1 MLLFLSL
8 LGFFLS
14 LILLFFNSKKYSSSI
29 YLGVFFLLVSHYG
42 FCQYVLLY
50 SKSVFLIELLL
61 LGFAIVFPP
70 LYLIGPVLYWYVR
83 SVLTDNYRLKRKDIW
98 HLAPMIIY
106 LLAALPFTFVPLS
119 EKISAA
125 KEVVNDVGYIQYF
138 KATFLSDIFSVPAI
152 YLSRPVLILAYTI
165 WAIVLWI
172 RYTANKKLSSVFSS
186 QHFMKVWI
194 SVLLETLLILLIS
207 HILLIIRVFE
217 LNFSELA
224 LALGVLRILSVAGLI
239 GLLISPFFFPSII
252 YGLPQVPELTG
263 TSHKIAK
270 KTNGNS
276 GDLTK
281 TNTHLEADYLNSI
294 GQKAE
299 SYMIENQPYLQPHFN
314 INKLAVEINVPMHH
328 LGYYL
333 RQIKKQ
339 SFTEYRNTWRIEH
352 AKKLMMEGKQ
362 NDLTLEAIAS
372 LSGFS
377 NRNSFRATFQKIEG
391 IPPSAFASS
400 V

>member
-125 KEVVNDVGYIQYF
+125 NEVVNDVGYIQYF

-172 RYTANKKLSSVFSS
+172 RYTADKKLSSVFSS

-194 SVLLETLLILLIS
+194 SVLLGTLLILLIS

-252 YGLPQVPELTG
+252 YGLPKVPELTG

-281 TNTHLEADYLNSI
+281 TNSHLETDYLNSI